1 MAGLH
6 LKAFGGFVPR
16 IASHLLQD
24 NEAQKAVNTKLY
36 SGTLRSWKKPA
47 SLDPAVSVDPAT
59 KTIYAAKNVSGDN
72 IWMAWTN
79 EVDVVNSPVQS
90 NTQAFTI
97 YYTGDGAPK
106 KTNETLC
113 GSPNGSAPVSY
124 LNMGVAAP
132 VAAPTVTRVGTGAS
146 PETRVYVYTYI
157 NNFGGIEE
165 ESAPSPVSA
174 SVLCGSGDTVTV
186 NGFSA
191 APTTGYNI
199 TKKRIYR
206 SASGSGATT
215 FRFVAEIAVG
225 TTSFTDSVLAAGL
238 GEQLETLQWETPPS
252 DLHSIV
258 ALPNGYLAGL
268 SGNDVCFS
276 EVNAPHAWPSAY
288 RLSIPFETVGL
299 GVFGQSIVV
308 LTKGNP
314 YILSGV
320 SPESTTAEKIPM
332 VEPCIAKRSITQDMM
347 GVTYASPNGLILI
360 GASGP
365 SQLTEN
371 ILLKDEFSLYNPETI
386 RAAFFAGK
394 YFAFYSD
401 SNTDIVN
408 GALILDRNLASTP
421 LSITSIQSAASF
433 VDPATAKLYLI
444 NDGEIKLWEGDTFNT
459 LPYEWRSKRWVFTA
473 PDNLAALEVEAD
485 FGNIQEGLDLQ
496 ARVAQIIASNQ
507 AIFGSGTNLLGTLNT
522 TLLNTYEVNGSL
534 LQTIPSVIDN
544 RYLLVEVYVD
554 DKLIH
559 SKQYTSRG
567 VYRMP
572 SGYKGQIFEVK
583 INGNIELR
591 YVKMAASAKELKSL

>member
-16 IASHLLQD
+16 VASHLLQD

-36 SGTLRSWKKPA
+36 SGTLQSWKKPA
-47 SLDPAVSVDPAT
+47 SLDPSVSVDPAT

-72 IWMAWTN
+72 VWMAWTS

-90 NTQAFTI
+90 EAQAFSI
-97 YYTGDGAPK
+97 YYTGDGEPK
-106 KTNETLC
+106 KTNTTLC
-113 GSPNGSAPVSY
+113 GASNGGEPVAW
-124 LNMGVAAP
+124 LKMGVAAP
-132 VAAPTVTRVGTGAS
+132 VTAPTVTRVGAGAS
-146 PETRVYVYTYI
+146 PESRVYVYTYV
-157 NNFGGIEE
+157 NTFGDIEE

-174 SVLCGSGDTVTV
+174 IVLCGSGDTVTV
-186 NGFSA
+186 NGFAA
-191 APTTGYNI
+191 APTSGYNI

-206 SASGSGATT
+206 SVSGSGVTT
-215 FRFVAEIAVG
+215 FQFVAEIAVG
-225 TTSFTDSVLAAGL
+225 VTSFSDNVASAGL
-238 GEQLETLQWETPPS
+238 GEQLQTLQWETPPS
-252 DLHSIV
+252 DLHSII

-268 SGNDVCFS
+268 SGSDVCFS

-288 RLSIPFETVGL
+288 RLTIPFQPVGL

-365 SQLTEN
+365 TQLTEN
-371 ILLKDEFSLYNPETI
+371 ILLKDEFAKYNPESI
-386 RAAFFAGK
+386 RASFFAGK
-394 YFAFYSD
+394 YFAFFSD
-401 SNTDIVN
+401 SETDIVN
-408 GALILDRNLASTP
+408 GALILDRNLAATP
-421 LSITSIQSAASF
+421 LSVTSITSASSF
-433 VDPATAKLYLI
+433 VDPSTAQLYI
-444 NDGEIKLWEGDTFNT
+444 VDNNEIKLWEGDQYNT

-473 PDNLAALEVEAD
+473 PDNMAALEVEAD
-485 FGNIQEGLDLQ
+485 FSNISEGQSLQ
-496 ARVAQIIASNQ
+496 DRVAQIIAANQ
-507 AIFGSGTNLLGTLNT
+507 AIWASGTNLLGSLDA
-522 TLLNTYEVNGSL
+522 TLLNAYEVNGSL
-534 LQTIPSVIDN
+534 LQTIPTVVDN

-554 DKLIH
+554 DKLVH
-559 SKQYTSRG
+559 SKQYTQRG

-583 INGNIELR
+583 VNGNIELR
-591 YVKMAASAKELKSL
+591 YLKMAASAKELKNL